1 MIDLY
6 KNIKA
11 RREELNMT
19 QGQLAEKIGYADK
32 SMIAKI
38 EKGQIDLAQSKI
50 QAIATA
56 LHTTP
61 KMLMGWNDFAPV
73 RRPTLLPSD
82 EKLLLTNYR
91 KLNNVGK
98 NKAQE
103 DVEDLTQIP
112 KYTAD
117 VTLIQAAHQR
127 TDIEIPNDTNI
138 TDDQYFDE

>member
-19 QGQLAEKIGYADK
+19 QSQLAEKAGYADK

-50 QAIATA
+50 QIIASA
-56 LHTTP
+56 LETTP
-61 KMLMGWNDFAPV
+61 KMLMGWNDSAPV
-73 RRPTLLPSD
+73 QRPVLLYSD
-82 EKLLLTNYR
+82 EKKLLTNYR
-91 KLNNVGK
+91 KLNDTGK
-98 NKAQE
+98 AKAQE

-117 VTLIQAAHQR
+117 ITLIQAAHQIGR
-127 TDIEIPNDTNI
+127 AHV
-138 TDDQYFDE
+138 